1 MKFETF
7 VLGYKDLKLTQDNEN
22 FVFTIDSILLARFVE
37 IKSRTKKICDFG
49 TNNAIIPL
57 IVSQYTKANIV
68 GVDINANAIEMA
80 RESIANNGLQEQISV
95 VNEDVKDF
103 AKKNNNEFDIVF
115 SNPPY
120 FKVEEGSK
128 FKKISQE
135 VINARHETMITLE
148 EVITSAAI
156 CLRHRG
162 KLLMVHIASRMDE
175 IIYLLRKHHFTIKK
189 LRIIYSKKGSEAKKI
204 LIEAENRGND
214 GITIMEPLYVHGDD
228 NEFTDEVNRMLE
240 N

>member
-7 VLGYKDLKLTQDNEN
+7 VLGYKDLKLTQDNQN
-22 FVFTIDSILLARFVE
+22 FVFTIDSILLARFID

-57 IVSQYTKANIV
+57 VISQYTKAKIV
-68 GVDINANAIEMA
+68 GVDINANAIEIA
-80 RESIANNGLQEQISV
+80 KESIANNGLEEQIIV
-95 VNEDVKDF
+95 VNEDIKEF
-103 AKKNNNEFDIVF
+103 AKKNNNEFDIVY

-148 EVITSAAI
+148 EIITSAAI

-162 KLLMVHIASRMDE
+162 KLIMVHIASRMDE
-175 IIYLLRKHHFTIKK
+175 IFYLLRKHHFTIKK
-189 LRIIYSKKGSEAKKI
+189 LRIIYSKKGGEAKKI
-204 LIEAENRGND
+204 LIEAENRGNE
-214 GITIMEPLYVHGDD
+214 GMTILEPLYVHNDD
-228 NEFTDEVNRMLE
+228 QSFTEEVNKMLE

>member
-7 VLGYKDLKLTQDNEN
+7 VLGYKDLKLIQDNEN
-22 FVFTIDSILLARFVE
+22 FVFTIDSILLARFID
-37 IKSRTKKICDFG
+37 IKTRVKKICDFG

-57 IVSQYTKANIV
+57 VLSRYTKAEIV
-68 GVDINANAIEMA
+68 GVDVNENAIEMA
-80 RESIANNGLQEQISV
+80 RESIASNNLDGQIKV
-95 VNEDVKDF
+95 VNEDIKEFV
-103 AKKNNNEFDIVF
+103 KKNNNVFDIVY

-135 VINARHETMITLE
+135 VIDARHETLITLE
-148 EVITSAAI
+148 EIILSAAI

-162 KLLMVHIASRMDE
+162 KIVMVHIASRMDE
-175 IIYLLRKHHFTIKK
+175 IIYLFRKHHFTIKK
-189 LRIIYSKKGSEAKKI
+189 LRIVYSKKGGEAKKI

-214 GITIMEPLYVHGDD
+214 GMTIVDPLYVH
-228 NEFTDEVNRMLE
+228 NEDETFTDEVKKMLE